1 MSYSD
6 LQKALSLAPD
16 CKFYTTAGGKTETD
30 IAKSEQLLN
39 IKFSSQCLEFYRK
52 CGYLSFFGNEIFGI
66 NPVLDSGVLAG
77 NSVAFALNDRADYNL
92 PSEWLPIYDFD
103 DGSKA
108 YLDYSSLNNDNEPP
122 VIEAIF
128 NGEEY
133 VVIQQI
139 AEDLGSFIL
148 KLVEEQLKDIKTIRP
163 NEEKQKRKFGL
174 LDKIIGRT

>member
-1 MSYSD
+1 MSYLD

-39 IKFSSQCLEFYRK
+39 IKFSKQNTEFYRK

-66 NPVLDSGVLAG
+66 NPNVESGVLEG
-77 NSVAFALNDRADYNL
+77 NSVAFALNDRAAYNL
-92 PSEWLPIYDFD
+92 PSAWLPIYNFD
-103 DGSKA
+103 DGIMA

-128 NGEEY
+128 DGEEY

-148 KLVEEQLKDIKTIRP
+148 NLVEEQLKDIKTTKP

-174 LDKIIGRT
+174 FGKIIGSA

>member
-1 MSYSD
+1 MSYLD

-16 CKFYTTAGGKTETD
+16 CRFYTTAGGKSETD
-30 IAKSEQLLN
+30 IAESEQLLN
-39 IKFSSQCLEFYRK
+39 IRFSKQSLEFYRK

-66 NPVLDSGVLAG
+66 NPNMESGVLEG
-77 NSVAFALNDRADYNL
+77 NSVAFALNDRAAYNL
-92 PSEWLPIYDFD
+92 PSAWLPIYNFD
-103 DGSKA
+103 DGIMA

-122 VIEAIF
+122 VIAAIF
-128 NGEEY
+128 DGEEY
-133 VVIQQI
+133 VVTQQI

-148 KLVEEQLKDIKTIRP
+148 NLVEEQLKDIKTTKP